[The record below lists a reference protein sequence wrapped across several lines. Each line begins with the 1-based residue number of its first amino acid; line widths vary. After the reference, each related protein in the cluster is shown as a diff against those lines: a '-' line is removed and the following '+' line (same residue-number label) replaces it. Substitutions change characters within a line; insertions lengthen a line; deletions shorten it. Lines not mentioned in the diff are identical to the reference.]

1 VFYKKKTKK
10 SPCENKDLGFI
21 LNIYRKFTNLQVLKI
36 LQTSDILLVAIF
48 STDLILPLEM
58 HLSL

>member
-10 SPCENKDLGFI
+10 SPCKNKDLGFI

-36 LQTSDILLVAIF
+36 LQTSDNLLVAIF
-48 STDLILPLEM
+48 STDLILPTKM
-58 HLSL
+58 YP